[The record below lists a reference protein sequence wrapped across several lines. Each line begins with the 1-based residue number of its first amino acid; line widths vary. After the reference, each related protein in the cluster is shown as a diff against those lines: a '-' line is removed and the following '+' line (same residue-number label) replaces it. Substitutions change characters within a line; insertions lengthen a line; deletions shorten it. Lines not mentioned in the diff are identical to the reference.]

1 MSTTTQ
7 TLWAPSAATR
17 SAVSELPRQY
27 ALPVF
32 TMAARPGARPV
43 RAVGHETAGGFCS
56 VCGAVWPCARAR
68 RDQAVAEQA

>member
-7 TLWAPSAATR
+7 TLWSPSVGTR

-27 ALPVF
+27 QPLAF
-32 TMAARPGARPV
+32 ATATRPGSRPV

-68 RDQAVAEQA
+68 RDQAATEQA